1 MTESILDCFSMNPPT
16 WTEKGI
22 MKGDLVR
29 IDGEFPEE
37 VPMRSLMEWA
47 TGVAE
52 FSSVQREQS
61 S

>member
-1 MTESILDCFSMNPPT
+1 MTESILDCFSMNPPI

-52 FSSVQREQS
+52 FSSVQRKQRS
-61 S
+61 